1 MSYQV
6 LIFQTLSYELLKL
19 DFNPVGILSTETNQR
34 PFRQTMIDVIHA
46 VWTSLPVLQK
56 SLMSSEV
63 GQRIINT
70 LRYVSTGV
78 DEPVGQHILKLF
90 ILEDMLLQKSG
101 KYWILRLFH
110 MISVHQI
117 LWILRALLPTRAHTA
132 TRGITYLLL
141 AESND
146 LFFQECET

>member
-6 LIFQTLSYELLKL
+6 LIFQTLSHALLKL
-19 DFNPVGILSTETNQR
+19 GFNPVGILSTETTQR

-90 ILEDMLLQKSG
+90 ILKDMLLQKSG

-117 LWILRALLPTRAHTA
+117 LWILRALLSTRAHTA

>member
-6 LIFQTLSYELLKL
+6 LIFQTLSYELLKM
-19 DFNPVGILSTETNQR
+19 DFNPVVTLSTEANQR
-34 PFRQTMIDVIHA
+34 PFRQTMIAVIHA

-63 GQRIINT
+63 GQRIMNT
-70 LRYVSTGV
+70 LRYASTGV

-90 ILEDMLLQKSG
+90 ILEDILLKKSG
-101 KYWILRLFH
+101 KYWIFRLFH
-110 MISVHQI
+110 MISVHQL
-117 LWILRALLPTRAHTA
+117 LWILRALLPTRSHTA
-132 TRGITYLLL
+132 SRGITYLLL

-146 LFFQECET
+146 LFFQEWES